1 MEYCSSLTSK
11 NKARITEVACVVGV
25 LGAAIPAVEL
35 GKLHYRIL
43 EKGKT
48 VALKVAKDNFDK
60 IMSSSKEMKM
70 KLSWWISEIGLLFI
84 F

>member
-1 MEYCSSLTSK
+1 M
-11 NKARITEVACVVGV
+11 

-43 EKGKT
+43 EKEKT

-70 KLSWWISEIGLLFI
+70 KLSWWISEVGTHVRKIIRPATSVEVFS
-84 F
+84 